1 MAFPKVDQFRQTRA
15 MTKSYYAGQ
24 ELDAPCGRC
33 KGETRHRIL
42 SITDGVPEKLICVSC
57 KSVHK
62 FRAERAEKPSA
73 PPRLSRPTAAA
84 RVASP
89 SRAAAASPSRFQE
102 LMVAEQAGAKAV
114 PYSVAQRWEEGMWMD
129 HPNFGLGK
137 VQKRLGRKVDV
148 LFRDGLKTLVSA

>member
-1 MAFPKVDQFRQTRA
+1 

-33 KGETRHRIL
+33 KGETRHQIL
-42 SITDGVPEKLICVSC
+42 SITDGIPEKLICGSC

-62 FRAERAEKPSA
+62 FRPEKAEPARATVR
-73 PPRLSRPTAAA
+73 PPRPTAAS
-84 RVASP
+84 RSASP
-89 SRAAAASPSRFQE
+89 RAAASPSRFQE
-102 LMVAEQAGAKAV
+102 LMVAEQAGIRAV
-114 PYSVAQRWEEGMWMD
+114 AYSVGQRWDEGMWMD
-129 HPNFGLGK
+129 HPSFGLGK

>member
-1 MAFPKVDQFRQTRA
+1 

-33 KGETRHRIL
+33 KGETRHAIL

-62 FRAERAEKPSA
+62 FRAEKSERPASPA
-73 PPRLSRPTAAA
+73 HPSRPTAASRA
-84 RVASP
+84 ASP
-89 SRAAAASPSRFQE
+89 RAAASPSRFQE
-102 LMVAEQAGAKAV
+102 LMMAEQAGTRAIAYTVAK
-114 PYSVAQRWEEGMWMD
+114 RWDEGMWMD
-129 HPNFGLGK
+129 HPSFGLGK